1 MGPALLGPRLDLWAP
16 ENWETKQHPML
27 VPWQQLPARRQ
38 ARAKLWQAI
47 VVTMMLETPD
57 YSALHYPSRS

>member
-1 MGPALLGPRLDLWAP
+1 
-16 ENWETKQHPML
+16 ML

-47 VVTMMLETPD
+47 VMTLMLETPD
-57 YSALHYPSRS
+57 YSALHYPSRP

>member
-1 MGPALLGPRLDLWAP
+1 MIAP
-16 ENWETKQHPML
+16 WE
-27 VPWQQLPARRQ
+27 QLPARRQ

-57 YSALHYPSRS
+57 YSAIHYPSRSLKSETRA